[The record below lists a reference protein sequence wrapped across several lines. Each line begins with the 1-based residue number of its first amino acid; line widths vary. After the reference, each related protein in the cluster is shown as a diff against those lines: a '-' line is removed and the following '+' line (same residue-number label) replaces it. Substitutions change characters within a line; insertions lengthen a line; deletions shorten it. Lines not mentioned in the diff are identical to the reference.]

1 MKYLHPDVPESE
13 AGNSAAFRLYAVSNI
28 FYLIKNGF
36 QKKTGI
42 RIMTTALIFAGGAGK
57 RMNSRSKPKQFLEMH
72 GKPIIIY
79 TLEHF
84 EYHEEVEGIVIVCI
98 KEWISELKG
107 LLKRYGITKVIKIVS
122 GGDTGHDS
130 IYNGLLSMVDFM
142 GNEDI
147 VLIHDGVRPLITRE
161 LISENISA
169 VKKYGSAIT
178 AEPVRESVVRSI
190 DGENIADVP
199 VRDEM
204 YVAKAPQ
211 SFYFEQI
218 LGLYKRASAD
228 RIKTIDSSHLCSI
241 YHMPMHMVGSTKNNI
256 KITEPADFYIY
267 RALYEALEGQQVF
280 GI

>member
-1 MKYLHPDVPESE
+1 
-13 AGNSAAFRLYAVSNI
+13 
-28 FYLIKNGF
+28 
-36 QKKTGI
+36 
-42 RIMTTALIFAGGAGK
+42 MTIALIFAGGTGK

-84 EYHEEVEGIVIVCI
+84 EYHEEIDEIVVVCI
-98 KEWISELKG
+98 KEWITELKG
-107 LLKRYGITKVIKIVS
+107 LLKRYGITKVVKIVP
-122 GGDTGHDS
+122 GGATGHDS
-130 IYNGLLSMVDFM
+130 VYNGLSAMKDSMEND
-142 GNEDI
+142 DI
-147 VLIHDGVRPLITRE
+147 VLIHDGVRPLITKE

-169 VKKYGSAIT
+169 VKKYGSGIT

-190 DGENIADVP
+190 DGESISDVP
-199 VRDEM
+199 ARDEM

-211 SFYFEQI
+211 SFYFGKI
-218 LGLYKRASAD
+218 LELYEKAYVD
-228 RIKTIDSSHLCSI
+228 GVKTIDSSHLCSI
-241 YHMPMHMVGSTKNNI
+241 YHAPMHMVGSTKNNI